1 MCGGRKLLEPEPA
14 FVQCIRELQ
23 HGCAAAARRRPEQE
37 VDSLGALGF
46 FYTRTWVKQQ
56 FGKVFLF
63 FGISSPCVDF
73 PGQECVGIYR
83 A

>member
-1 MCGGRKLLEPEPA
+1 M
-14 FVQCIRELQ
+14 
-23 HGCAAAARRRPEQE
+23 
-37 VDSLGALGF
+37 DSLGALGF